1 MAVRKRIIRILRDVI
16 EKHPDFEK
24 NPEIIA
30 KIVRRIADED
40 GVRKLVLETL
50 YNLWFTPLYDPAA
63 IQRRILLMADA
74 ISELIKMG
82 FVDYLKQAILAILK
96 EYAEKPQLEDVCRH
110 LVDALVDNVLQ
121 LDQEMA
127 NVEMTDETVK
137 GSGDDEN
144 EELKQA
150 ANSKRIAQQR
160 MIACLT
166 ALSVFSN
173 VNPTLLIRH
182 SEIFLPYLT
191 IKPATTTEFQVLVS
205 VGLGICSNMV
215 NLLNLDYSNVGAH
228 RAVDGSSVGQLF
240 AKSGQSFG

>member
-24 NPEIIA
+24 NPEIVA

-50 YNLWFTPLYDPAA
+50 YTLWFTPVHDPVA
-63 IQRRILLMADA
+63 IHKRITLMADA
-74 ISELIKMG
+74 ISEIIKLG

-127 NVEMTDETVK
+127 NVETVDNSK
-137 GSGDDEN
+137 ESDDDEN

-150 ANSKRIAQQR
+150 ANSKRIVQQR

-182 SEIFLPYLT
+182 AEIFLPYLT
-191 IKPATTTEFQVLVS
+191 IKPTSPTEFQVLVAVS
-205 VGLGICSNMV
+205 HFIFYLSNF
-215 NLLNLDYSNVGAH
+215 N
-228 RAVDGSSVGQLF
+228 
-240 AKSGQSFG
+240 